1 MAKKVSN
8 SFIDSLYKAW
18 VLDNFPIDHVNCRCV
33 VKPKLPEYP
42 AVYAHVKYGGFNIG
56 TICIAN
62 IQGKMSYGESLC
74 SPEDQFSKKVGREI
88 AYRRAYEGIFLD
100 IPKEYKKVF
109 DETYDYLAGIAEIK
123 LFGKKKFE
131 EVKSKKEES
140 KYPYLAE
147 YALEGGM
154 SMYRGLKVLFVGENK
169 AIVIKN
175 SPSLCKTFRVG
186 GDADGFYEYMFT
198 KISSEEL

>member
-1 MAKKVSN
+1 MAETN
-8 SFIDSLYKAW
+8 YDFIDSLYKAW
-18 VLDNFPIDHVNCRCV
+18 VLHNFPTDHVDCRCV

-42 AVYAHVKYGGFNIG
+42 AVYAHVRYGGFNIG
-56 TICIAN
+56 TTCIAN
-62 IQGKMSYGESLC
+62 IQGKMVYGESLC

-100 IPKEYKKVF
+100 IPKEYRRVF
-109 DETYDYLAGIAEIK
+109 DETYDYLAGIAERK
-123 LFGKKKFE
+123 LFSKKKFE
-131 EVKSKKEES
+131 EVKSEKKES

-147 YALEGGM
+147 YAVKEGMRQFG
-154 SMYRGLKVLFVGENK
+154 GLKVLFVGKNK

-175 SPSLCKTFRVG
+175 SPSLYKTFRVG
-186 GDADGFYEYMFT
+186 GDADGFYESMFT

>member
-1 MAKKVSN
+1 MTKTN
-8 SFIDSLYKAW
+8 YDFIDSLYKAW
-18 VLDNFPIDHVNCRCV
+18 FLDTFPTYHVNCRCF

-42 AVYAHVKYGGFNIG
+42 AVYAHVKYDGFNIG

-62 IQGKMSYGESLC
+62 IQGKMAYGESLC

-88 AYRRAYEGIFLD
+88 AYRRAYEGISFD
-100 IPKEYKKVF
+100 IPKEYRQVF
-109 DETYDYLAGIAEIK
+109 DETYDYLAGIAERK

-131 EVKSKKEES
+131 GVKSKKEES

-147 YALEGGM
+147 YTLEE
-154 SMYRGLKVLFVGENK
+154 GLKVLFVGENK

-175 SPSLCKTFRVG
+175 SPSLYRTFRVG
-186 GDADGFYEYMFT
+186 GDAVRLCEYMFT

>member
-1 MAKKVSN
+1 MAKTN
-8 SFIDSLYKAW
+8 YD
-18 VLDNFPIDHVNCRCV
+18 CRCV

-42 AVYAHVKYGGFNIG
+42 AVYAHVRYGGFNIG

-62 IQGKMSYGESLC
+62 IQGKMAYGESLC

-100 IPKEYKKVF
+100 IPKEYRRVF
-109 DETYDYLAGIAEIK
+109 DEIYDYLAGIAERK
-123 LFGKKKFE
+123 LFSKKKFE
-131 EVKSKKEES
+131 EVKSEKKES

-147 YALEGGM
+147 YAVKEGMRQFG
-154 SMYRGLKVLFVGENK
+154 GLKVLFVGKNK

-175 SPSLCKTFRVG
+175 SPSLYKTFRVG
-186 GDADGFYEYMFT
+186 GDADGFYESMFT

>member
-1 MAKKVSN
+1 MAKTN
-8 SFIDSLYKAW
+8 YDFIDSLYKAW
-18 VLDNFPIDHVNCRCV
+18 VLDNLPTGHVYCRCV

-100 IPKEYKKVF
+100 IPKEYRQVF
-109 DETYDYLAGIAEIK
+109 DETYDYLAGIAERK

-131 EVKSKKEES
+131 EVRSEKEES
-140 KYPYLAE
+140 KYPYLAK
-147 YALEGGM
+147 YAVKEGMKQFG
-154 SMYRGLKVLFVGENK
+154 GLKVLFVGENK

-175 SPSLCKTFRVG
+175 SHSLHKTFRVG
-186 GDADGFYEYMFT
+186 MSCGFYESMFT